1 MNLNYGK
8 QSEIDFAERV
18 RENQRKLTHGLMS
31 QYDFIVCGSGSSGSV
46 VARRLAENPDVSVLL
61 LEAGD
66 TDDVPSVTEAARWFE
81 NLGSERDWK
90 FAAQPNPH
98 LKGRSIPLEMG
109 KVLGGGSSINVMA
122 WARGHKNDWDFFA
135 SESGDA
141 AWNYESVL
149 NIYRRMEDWQGAP
162 DSTRRGTGGLVFV
175 QSAPDP
181 NPIAP
186 AMVEAARSIG
196 MPTFDSNNGRM
207 MEGAGGASIIDVRI
221 RDGKRLSVFRSYV
234 FPWMDR
240 PNLTVL
246 THALVT
252 RLTFRGK
259 RATGVEIAF
268 DGKIQRITAGC
279 EVVLSLGAMHT
290 PKLLML
296 SGIGDQAE
304 LRRQRIPVV
313 EHLPGVGQNFQDHF
327 GVGCVWEYQQPLAPR
342 NNAGEATFFWK
353 SNPGLD
359 TPDLQTCQTEVPF
372 CSAETRARFNP
383 SPASWSLYG
392 AVVRPKSRG
401 QIRLTGPNPDDPIQ
415 IEANTLS
422 HPDDLKAAVAC
433 VELCREIGNSAAL
446 RPFTKREAMPRNL
459 RGVALEDFIRDATS
473 TFHHQTCTAKMG
485 RDSMSVVDGQL
496 KVYGIENLRI
506 ADGSIMP
513 RVTTGNTMAPCV
525 IIGERAAETLRNEH
539 RLATS
544 GERSFV

>member
-1 MNLNYGK
+1 MDSKIEG
-8 QSEIDFAERV
+8 QAAGAFGSRV
-18 RENQRKLTHGLMS
+18 RLIQEHLAANLKRH
-31 QYDFIVCGSGSSGSV
+31 YDFIVCGSGSSGSV

-61 LEAGD
+61 IEAGGSD
-66 TDDVPSVTEAARWFE
+66 EVPSVTEAARWIE

-90 FAAQPNPH
+90 FVDQPNPH
-98 LKGRSIPLEMG
+98 VKGRSMPLSMG
-109 KVLGGGSSINVMA
+109 KVLGGGSSVNTMG
-122 WARGHKNDWDFFA
+122 WARGHKNYWDFFA
-135 SESGDA
+135 SESGET

-162 DSTRRGTGGLVFV
+162 DPTRRGTGGVGFV

-207 MEGAGGASIIDVRI
+207 MEGGGGASIIDMNV

-234 FPWMDR
+234 FPYMDR

-252 RLTFRGK
+252 KLTLEGK

-268 DGKIQRITAGC
+268 DGKIQRITAGL

-290 PKLLML
+290 PKVLML

-304 LRRQRIPVV
+304 LQRLGIPVV
-313 EHLPGVGQNFQDHF
+313 QHLPGVGQNFQDHF
-327 GVGCVWEYQQPLAPR
+327 AVGCMWEYQEPLAPR
-342 NNAGEATFFWK
+342 NNGAEATFFWK
-353 SNPGLD
+353 SSPGLD
-359 TPDLQTCQTEVPF
+359 TPDLQTCQIEVPV
-372 CSAETRARFNP
+372 CSAETRARFKP
-383 SPASWSLYG
+383 SPASWTLYG

-422 HPDDLKAAVAC
+422 HPDDLKAAAAC

-446 RPFTKREAMPRNL
+446 RPFTKREVMPGNL
-459 RGVALEDFIRDATS
+459 RGAALEDFIRDETS
-473 TFHHQTCTAKMG
+473 TYHHQTCTAKMG
-485 RDSMSVVDGQL
+485 RDTMSVVDGQL
-496 KVYGIENLRI
+496 KVYGIEHLRI

-513 RVTTGNTMAPCV
+513 RVTTG
-525 IIGERAAETLRNEH
+525 L
-539 RLATS
+539 
-544 GERSFV
+544 